1 MGPSSSGKG
10 ARGKA
15 LFAIVEAMR
24 KLLPSLLL
32 SIATLCVALPAHAG
46 KTVDAIRARG
56 QLACGVSTGVAGFSA
71 ADSKGEWRGMDV
83 DVCRALAAAVLK
95 DPTKVRWSPLTSQQR
110 FTALQSGEIDI
121 LSRNT
126 TWTLGRDAGQGLVYA
141 GYVFIDGQG
150 FLVHKRS
157 GVTSAKQ
164 LNGAEIC
171 VQTGTTT
178 ERNLAEYARANKIQ
192 FKTLM
197 FENLRAVLK
206 AFFSGRCQAFT
217 ADASALASI
226 RANDSG
232 KPEDYVVLPDRISK
246 EPLGPVVRRG
256 DEDWFSIVRWTVFA
270 LLEAEE
276 RGITQANVD
285 LIRDSTS
292 DPAVMRLLGVSEDVG
307 KPLALDKEWVYR
319 MIKAVGN
326 YGEIFE
332 RNVGPNSL
340 LQLPRGINALP
351 RDGGVMY
358 SPPLR

>member
-1 MGPSSSGKG
+1 MNKSLIAIAVLAS
-10 ARGKA
+10 A
-15 LFAIVEAMR
+15 LLAE
-24 KLLPSLLL
+24 
-32 SIATLCVALPAHAG
+32 PAHAD
-46 KTVDAIRARG
+46 KTADAVRERG

-83 DVCRALAAAVLK
+83 DLCRGLAAAVLK
-95 DPTKVRWSPLTSQQR
+95 DPSKVRWSPLTSQQR
-110 FTALQSGEIDI
+110 FTALQSGEIDV

-141 GYVFIDGQG
+141 GYMFIDGQG
-150 FLVHKRS
+150 FLVPTRLKI
-157 GVTSAKQ
+157 TSAKQ

-178 ERNLAEYARANKIQ
+178 EKNLAEFARANKIQ

-232 KPEDYVVLPDRISK
+232 KPEDYRVLPDRISK

-256 DEDWFSIVRWTVFA
+256 DEDWFALVRWSIFA

-285 LIRDSTS
+285 EVRKTTD
-292 DPAVMRLLGVSEDVG
+292 DPAVQRLLGVSEDVG
-307 KPLALDKEWVYR
+307 KPLGLDKEWIYR
-319 MIKAVGN
+319 MLKAVGN

>member
-1 MGPSSSGKG
+1 MESSLIAAFAVAAVLLFSG
-10 ARGKA
+10 
-15 LFAIVEAMR
+15 
-24 KLLPSLLL
+24 
-32 SIATLCVALPAHAG
+32 TAHAG
-46 KTVDAIRARG
+46 KTVDEIRARG

-83 DVCRALAAAVLK
+83 DFCRALAAAVLK
-95 DPTKVRWSPLTSQQR
+95 DARKVRWSPLTSQQR
-110 FTALQSGEIDI
+110 FTALQSGEIDV

-141 GYVFIDGQG
+141 GYMFIDGQG

-157 GVTSAKQ
+157 GVTAARQ

-178 ERNLAEYARANKIQ
+178 EKNLAEFARANGIQ

-206 AFFSGRCQAFT
+206 AFFSRRCQAFT

-232 KPEDYVVLPDRISK
+232 KPEDYVVLPDHISK

-256 DEDWFSIVRWTVFA
+256 DEDWFALVRWAIFA

-276 RGITQANVD
+276 LGITQANAD
-285 LIRDSTS
+285 EMRKSA
-292 DPAVMRLLGVSEDVG
+292 DPAVQRLLGVSEDVG
-307 KPLALDKEWVYR
+307 KPLGLDREWVYR
-319 MIKAVGN
+319 MLKAVGN

-332 RNVGPNSL
+332 RNVGPTSL
-340 LQLPRGINALP
+340 LQLPRGVNALP

>member
-1 MGPSSSGKG
+1 M
-10 ARGKA
+10 AIAA
-15 LFAIVEAMR
+15 LASA
-24 KLLPSLLL
+24 LL
-32 SIATLCVALPAHAG
+32 SAPLHAG
-46 KTVDAIRARG
+46 KTADTIRERG

-83 DVCRALAAAVLK
+83 DFCRALAAAVLK

-141 GYVFIDGQG
+141 GYMFIDGQG

-157 GVTSAKQ
+157 GVSSAKQ

-178 ERNLAEYARANKIQ
+178 EKNLAEFARANKIQ
-192 FKTLM
+192 IKTLM

-256 DEDWFSIVRWTVFA
+256 DEDWFALVRWTIFA

-285 LIRDSTS
+285 VVRKATD
-292 DPAVMRLLGVSEDVG
+292 DPAVQRLLGVSEDVG
-307 KPLALDKEWVYR
+307 KPLGLDKEWVYR
-319 MIKAVGN
+319 VIKAVGN

-340 LQLPRGINALP
+340 LQLPRGVNALP

>member
-1 MGPSSSGKG
+1 MVTAMKTALIVLAALASALVSAPSY
-10 ARGKA
+10 
-15 LFAIVEAMR
+15 
-24 KLLPSLLL
+24 
-32 SIATLCVALPAHAG
+32 AG
-46 KTVDAIRARG
+46 KTADAIRERG

-83 DVCRALAAAVLK
+83 DFCRALAAAVLK
-95 DPTKVRWSPLTSQQR
+95 DPAKVRWSPLTSQQR

-141 GYVFIDGQG
+141 GYMFIDGQG
-150 FLVHKRS
+150 FLVPTRLKIS
-157 GVTSAKQ
+157 SAKQ
-164 LNGAEIC
+164 LDGAEIC

-178 ERNLAEYARANKIQ
+178 EKNLAEFARAHHLK

-256 DEDWFSIVRWTVFA
+256 DEDWFALVRWTIFA

-285 LIRDSTS
+285 EIRKRSD
-292 DPAVMRLLGVSEDVG
+292 DPAVQRLLGVSEDVG
-307 KPLALDKEWVYR
+307 KPLGLDKEWVYR
-319 MIKAVGN
+319 MLKAVGN

-340 LQLPRGINALP
+340 LQLPRGVNALP

>member
-1 MGPSSSGKG
+1 MKTP
-10 ARGKA
+10 
-15 LFAIVEAMR
+15 
-24 KLLPSLLL
+24 LPS
-32 SIATLCVALPAHAG
+32 IAALCAALCFSLPVHAG
-46 KTVDAIRARG
+46 KTADAIVARG

-71 ADSKGEWRGMDV
+71 ADSRGEWRGIDV
-83 DVCRALAAAVLK
+83 DICKALAAAVLK
-95 DPTKVRWSPLTSQQR
+95 DPAKVRWSPLTSQQR

-126 TWTLGRDAGQGLVYA
+126 TWTLGRDGGQGLLYA

-150 FLVHKRS
+150 FLVHKRT
-157 GVTSAKQ
+157 GVTAAKQ

-178 ERNLAEYARANKIQ
+178 ERNIAEYARANNLQ

-232 KPEDYVVLPDRISK
+232 KPDDYVVLPERISK

-256 DEDWFSIVRWTVFA
+256 DEDWFTLVRWTIFA

-276 RGITQANVD
+276 RGVTQANVD
-285 LIRDSTS
+285 ELKKNST
-292 DPAVMRLLGVSEDVG
+292 DPAIQRMLGVSEDVG
-307 KPLALDKEWVYR
+307 KPVALDREWVYR
-319 MIKAVGN
+319 MLKAVGN

-332 RNVGPNSL
+332 RNVGPSSL
-340 LQLPRGINALP
+340 LQLERGLNALP
-351 RDGGVMY
+351 QNGGVMY
-358 SPPLR
+358 APPLR

>member
-1 MGPSSSGKG
+1 MN
-10 ARGKA
+10 
-15 LFAIVEAMR
+15 
-24 KLLPSLLL
+24 KLLIVIAISAAILL
-32 SIATLCVALPAHAG
+32 SGAAHAG
-46 KTVDAIRARG
+46 KTTDAIRERG

-83 DVCRALAAAVLK
+83 DFCRALAAAVLK

-110 FTALQSGEIDI
+110 FTALQSGEIDV

-141 GYVFIDGQG
+141 GYAFIDGQG

-256 DEDWFSIVRWTVFA
+256 DEDWFAVVRWALFA

-285 LIRDSTS
+285 EIRKASD
-292 DPAVMRLLGVSEDVG
+292 DPAVQRLLGAGEDVG
-307 KPLALDKEWVYR
+307 KPLGLDKEWVYR

>member
-1 MGPSSSGKG
+1 MK
-10 ARGKA
+10 
-15 LFAIVEAMR
+15 
-24 KLLPSLLL
+24 SLLIAIITILL
-32 SIATLCVALPAHAG
+32 SGAAHAG
-46 KTVDAIRARG
+46 KTVDAIRERG

-71 ADSKGEWRGMDV
+71 ADSKGEWRGIDV
-83 DVCRALAAAVLK
+83 DVCRALAAAVLR
-95 DPTKVRWSPLTSQQR
+95 DPTKVRWSPLTAQQR

-126 TWTLGRDAGQGLVYA
+126 TWTLGRDAGQGLLYA
-141 GYVFIDGQG
+141 GYTFIDGQG

-157 GVTSAKQ
+157 GVTSAMQ
-164 LNGAEIC
+164 LNGAEVC

-178 ERNLAEYARANKIQ
+178 ERNIAEYARANHLKI
-192 FKTLM
+192 KTLM

-232 KPEDYVVLPDRISK
+232 KPEDYVVLPERISK

-256 DEDWFSIVRWTVFA
+256 DEDWFAIVRWTLYA

-285 LIRDSTS
+285 QLRASSS
-292 DPAVMRLLGVSEDVG
+292 DPATQRLLGVSEDVG
-307 KPLALDKEWVYR
+307 KPLGLDREWVYR
-319 MIKAVGN
+319 MLKAVGN

-332 RNVGPNSL
+332 RNVGPSSL

-351 RDGGVMY
+351 RDGGGMY

>member
-1 MGPSSSGKG
+1 MKSS
-10 ARGKA
+10 
-15 LFAIVEAMR
+15 L
-24 KLLPSLLL
+24 
-32 SIATLCVALPAHAG
+32 IATLAVAAVLLFSGAAHAG
-46 KTVDAIRARG
+46 KTVDEIRARG

-83 DVCRALAAAVLK
+83 DFCRALAAAVLK
-95 DPTKVRWSPLTSQQR
+95 DPAKVRWSPLTSQQR
-110 FTALQSGEIDI
+110 FTALQSGEIDV

-141 GYVFIDGQG
+141 GYMFIDGQG

-157 GVTSAKQ
+157 GVTAAKQ

-178 ERNLAEYARANKIQ
+178 EKNLAEFARANGIQ

-232 KPEDYVVLPDRISK
+232 KPEDYLVLPDRISK

-256 DEDWFSIVRWTVFA
+256 DEDWFALVRWAIFA

-276 RGITQANVD
+276 QGITQANVD
-285 LIRDSTS
+285 QMRKSA
-292 DPAVMRLLGVSEDVG
+292 DPAVQRLLGVSEDVG
-307 KPLALDKEWVYR
+307 KPLGLDREWVYR
-319 MIKAVGN
+319 MLKAVGN

-332 RNVGPNSL
+332 RNVGPTSL

>member
-1 MGPSSSGKG
+1 MKTALIAAVAFAAALSS
-10 ARGKA
+10 
-15 LFAIVEAMR
+15 M
-24 KLLPSLLL
+24 
-32 SIATLCVALPAHAG
+32 PAHAG
-46 KTVDAIRARG
+46 KTADAIRERG

-83 DVCRALAAAVLK
+83 DFCRALAAAVLK
-95 DPTKVRWSPLTSQQR
+95 DPAKIRWSPLTSQQR

-141 GYVFIDGQG
+141 GYTFIDGQG

-157 GVTSAKQ
+157 GVTTALQ
-164 LNGAEIC
+164 LDGAEVC

-178 ERNLAEYARANKIQ
+178 ERNLAEFARASKIRI
-192 FKTLM
+192 KTLM

-226 RANDSG
+226 RANDSS
-232 KPEDYVVLPDRISK
+232 KPEDYVVLPERISE

-256 DEDWFSIVRWTVFA
+256 DEDWFAIVRWTLFA

-276 RGITQANVD
+276 RGITRDNVD
-285 LIRDSTS
+285 AMRKSD
-292 DPAVMRLLGVSEDVG
+292 DPAVQRLLGVSEDVG
-307 KPLALDKEWVYR
+307 KPLGLDREWVYR
-319 MIKAVGN
+319 AIKAVGN

-332 RNVGPNSL
+332 RNVGAASL

>member
-1 MGPSSSGKG
+1 MKT
-10 ARGKA
+10 A
-15 LFAIVEAMR
+15 LIAAVAFASA
-24 KLLPSLLL
+24 LL
-32 SIATLCVALPAHAG
+32 SVPAHAG
-46 KTVDAIRARG
+46 KTTDAIRERG

-83 DVCRALAAAVLK
+83 DFCRALAAAVLQ
-95 DPTKVRWSPLTSQQR
+95 DPARVRWSPLTSQQR

-141 GYVFIDGQG
+141 GYMFIDGQG

-157 GVTSAKQ
+157 GVSSAKQ

-178 ERNLAEYARANKIQ
+178 EKNLAEFVRANKIQ

-256 DEDWFSIVRWTVFA
+256 DEDWFALVRWAIFA

-276 RGITQANVD
+276 RGITRANVD
-285 LIRDSTS
+285 EVRKNSD
-292 DPAVMRLLGVSEDVG
+292 DPAVQRLLGVSEDVG
-307 KPLALDKEWVYR
+307 KPLGLDKEWVYR
-319 MIKAVGN
+319 MLKAVGN

-340 LQLPRGINALP
+340 LQLPRGVNALP

>member
-1 MGPSSSGKG
+1 MNKHLI
-10 ARGKA
+10 AMAA
-15 LFAIVEAMR
+15 LAAT
-24 KLLPSLLL
+24 LLP
-32 SIATLCVALPAHAG
+32 APAHAG
-46 KTVDAIRARG
+46 KTLDAIRERG

-83 DVCRALAAAVLK
+83 DICRALAAAVLK
-95 DPTKVRWSPLTSQQR
+95 DPGKVRWSPLTSQQR

-141 GYVFIDGQG
+141 GYAFIDGQG

-178 ERNLAEYARANKIQ
+178 ERNLAEFGRANRIQ

-232 KPEDYVVLPDRISK
+232 KPEDYVVLPERISE

-256 DEDWFSIVRWTVFA
+256 DEDWFAIVRWTLFA

-276 RGITQANVD
+276 RGISQANVEEMKRRSD
-285 LIRDSTS
+285 
-292 DPAVMRLLGVSEDVG
+292 DPAVLRLLGASEDVG
-307 KPLALDKEWVYR
+307 RPLGLDREWVYR
-319 MIKAVGN
+319 MLKAVGN
-326 YGEIFE
+326 YGEMFE

>member
-1 MGPSSSGKG
+1 MKTALIAVIAIASALSS
-10 ARGKA
+10 
-15 LFAIVEAMR
+15 V
-24 KLLPSLLL
+24 
-32 SIATLCVALPAHAG
+32 PAHAG
-46 KTVDAIRARG
+46 KTADAIRARG

-83 DVCRALAAAVLK
+83 DFCRALAAAVLK
-95 DPTKVRWSPLTSQQR
+95 DPSKVRWSPLTSQQR

-141 GYVFIDGQG
+141 GYMFIDGQG

-157 GVTSAKQ
+157 KVNEARQ

-178 ERNLAEYARANKIQ
+178 EKNLAEFARANRIQ

-256 DEDWFSIVRWTVFA
+256 DEDWFALVRWAIFA

-276 RGITQANVD
+276 RGITRANVD
-285 LIRDSTS
+285 TVRQRSD
-292 DPAVMRLLGVSEDVG
+292 DPAVQRLLGVSEDVG
-307 KPLALDKEWVYR
+307 KPLGLDREWVYR
-319 MIKAVGN
+319 MLKAVGN

-332 RNVGPNSL
+332 RNVGPESL

>member
-1 MGPSSSGKG
+1 MKTALIAAVAFASALSS
-10 ARGKA
+10 
-15 LFAIVEAMR
+15 M
-24 KLLPSLLL
+24 
-32 SIATLCVALPAHAG
+32 PAQAG
-46 KTVDAIRARG
+46 KTTDAIRERG

-83 DVCRALAAAVLK
+83 DFCRALAAAVLK
-95 DPTKVRWSPLTSQQR
+95 DPSKVRWSPLTSQQR

-141 GYVFIDGQG
+141 GYMFIDGQG

-157 GVTSAKQ
+157 KVTEAKQ

-178 ERNLAEYARANKIQ
+178 EKNLAEFARAHRLQ

-197 FENLRAVLK
+197 YENLRAVLK

-232 KPEDYVVLPDRISK
+232 RPEDYMVLPDRISE

-256 DEDWFSIVRWTVFA
+256 DEDWFALVRWAIFA

-276 RGITQANVD
+276 RGITRANVD
-285 LIRDSTS
+285 EVKKRSD
-292 DPAVMRLLGVSEDVG
+292 DPAVQRLLGVSEDVG
-307 KPLALDKEWVYR
+307 KPLGLDREWVYR
-319 MIKAVGN
+319 MLKAVGN

-332 RNVGPNSL
+332 RNVGPDSL

>member
-1 MGPSSSGKG
+1 MKSS
-10 ARGKA
+10 
-15 LFAIVEAMR
+15 LV
-24 KLLPSLLL
+24 
-32 SIATLCVALPAHAG
+32 ATLAVAAVLLFSGAAHAG
-46 KTVDAIRARG
+46 KTVDEIRARG

-83 DVCRALAAAVLK
+83 DFCRALAAAVLK
-95 DPTKVRWSPLTSQQR
+95 DPAKVRWSPLTSQQR
-110 FTALQSGEIDI
+110 FTALQSGEIDV

-141 GYVFIDGQG
+141 GYMFIDGQG

-157 GVTSAKQ
+157 GVTAAKQ

-178 ERNLAEYARANKIQ
+178 EKNLAEFARANGIQ

-232 KPEDYVVLPDRISK
+232 KPEDYLVLPDRISK

-256 DEDWFSIVRWTVFA
+256 DEDWFALVRWAIFA

-276 RGITQANVD
+276 QGITQANVD
-285 LIRDSTS
+285 QMRKSA
-292 DPAVMRLLGVSEDVG
+292 DPAVQRLLGVSEDVG
-307 KPLALDKEWVYR
+307 KPLGLDREWVYR
-319 MIKAVGN
+319 MLKAVGN
-326 YGEIFE
+326 YSEIFE
-332 RNVGPNSL
+332 RNVGPTSL

>member
-1 MGPSSSGKG
+1 MKII
-10 ARGKA
+10 
-15 LFAIVEAMR
+15 F
-24 KLLPSLLL
+24 LLAVLLCPGL
-32 SIATLCVALPAHAG
+32 ACAG
-46 KTVDAIRARG
+46 KTSDAILERG

-83 DVCRALAAAVLK
+83 DFCRALAAAVLK
-95 DPTKVRWSPLTSQQR
+95 DPNKVRWSPLTSQQR
-110 FTALQSGEIDI
+110 FTALQSGEIDV

-141 GYVFIDGQG
+141 GYIFIDGQG

-157 GVTSAKQ
+157 GVMSAKQ
-164 LNGAEIC
+164 LDGAEIC

-178 ERNLAEYARANKIQ
+178 EKNLAEFARASRIR

-232 KPEDYVVLPDRISK
+232 KPEDYVVLPERISK

-256 DEDWFSIVRWTVFA
+256 DEDWFAVVRWTLFA

-285 LIRDSTS
+285 ALRARSD
-292 DPAVMRLLGVSEDVG
+292 DPAVQRLLGVGEDVG
-307 KPLALDKEWVYR
+307 KPLGLDREWVYR
-319 MIKAVGN
+319 VIKAVGN

-332 RNVGPNSL
+332 RNVGPASL

-358 SPPLR
+358 APPLR

>member
-1 MGPSSSGKG
+1 MTKH
-10 ARGKA
+10 
-15 LFAIVEAMR
+15 LFAIAAIAAAA
-24 KLLPSLLL
+24 L
-32 SIATLCVALPAHAG
+32 SGPAQAG
-46 KTVDAIRARG
+46 KTTDAIRARG

-71 ADSKGEWRGMDV
+71 ADSRGEWRGMDV
-83 DVCRALAAAVLK
+83 DFCRALAAAVLK
-95 DPTKVRWSPLTSQQR
+95 DPARVRWSPLTSQQR

-141 GYVFIDGQG
+141 GYIFIDGQG

-157 GVTSAKQ
+157 GVTTAQQ
-164 LNGAEIC
+164 LDGAEVC

-178 ERNLAEYARANKIQ
+178 EKNLAEFARAHRLK

-232 KPEDYVVLPDRISK
+232 KPEDYVVLSERISE

-256 DEDWFSIVRWTVFA
+256 DEDWFAIVRWTLFA

-276 RGITQANVD
+276 RGITRANVD
-285 LIRDSTS
+285 ELRKSD
-292 DPAVMRLLGVSEDVG
+292 DPAVQRLLGVSENVG
-307 KPLALDKEWVYR
+307 KPLGLDREWVYR
-319 MIKAVGN
+319 VIKAVGN

-332 RNVGPNSL
+332 RNVGPDSL
-340 LQLPRGINALP
+340 LQLPRGLNALP

>member
-1 MGPSSSGKG
+1 MKTALIAAVAFASVLSS
-10 ARGKA
+10 
-15 LFAIVEAMR
+15 V
-24 KLLPSLLL
+24 
-32 SIATLCVALPAHAG
+32 PAHAG
-46 KTVDAIRARG
+46 KTADAIRARG

-83 DVCRALAAAVLK
+83 DFCRALAAAVLM
-95 DPTKVRWSPLTSQQR
+95 DPSKVRWSPLTSQQR

-141 GYVFIDGQG
+141 GYMFIDGQG

-157 GVTSAKQ
+157 KVTEAKQ

-178 ERNLAEYARANKIQ
+178 EKNLAEFARAHRLQ

-232 KPEDYVVLPDRISK
+232 KPEDYVVLPDRISE

-256 DEDWFSIVRWTVFA
+256 DEDWFALVRWAIFA

-276 RGITQANVD
+276 RGITRANVD
-285 LIRDSTS
+285 EVRKRSD
-292 DPAVMRLLGVSEDVG
+292 DPAVQRLLGVSEDVG
-307 KPLALDKEWVYR
+307 KPLGLDKEWVYR
-319 MIKAVGN
+319 MLKAVGN

-332 RNVGPNSL
+332 RNVGPESL

>member
-1 MGPSSSGKG
+1 MKSILLAIAVFFLSG
-10 ARGKA
+10 
-15 LFAIVEAMR
+15 
-24 KLLPSLLL
+24 
-32 SIATLCVALPAHAG
+32 TAHAG
-46 KTVDAIRARG
+46 KTLDAVRERG
-56 QLACGVSTGVAGFSA
+56 QLACGISTGVAGFSA
-71 ADSKGEWRGMDV
+71 SDSKGEWQGIDV
-83 DVCRALAAAVLK
+83 DVCRAIAAAVLK
-95 DPTKVRWSPLTSQQR
+95 DPNKVRWSPLNAQQR
-110 FTALQSGEIDI
+110 FTALQSGEIDV

-141 GYVFIDGQG
+141 GYTFIDGQG
-150 FLVHKRS
+150 FLVPTRLKIK
-157 GVTSAKQ
+157 SAKQ
-164 LNGAEIC
+164 LNGAEVC

-178 ERNLAEYARANKIQ
+178 ERNIAEYARANKLQI
-192 FKTLM
+192 KTLM

-232 KPEDYVVLPDRISK
+232 KPEDYVVLPERISK

-256 DEDWFSIVRWTVFA
+256 DEGWFAIVRWTLYA

-276 RGITQANVD
+276 KGITQANVD
-285 LIRDSTS
+285 AMRKS
-292 DPAVMRLLGVSEDVG
+292 DDPSVQRLLGVSEDVG
-307 KPLALDKEWVYR
+307 KPLGLDKEWVYR

-326 YGEIFE
+326 YGEMFE
-332 RNVGPNSL
+332 RNVGEGSL
-340 LQLPRGINALP
+340 LKLPRGINALP

>member
-1 MGPSSSGKG
+1 MKT
-10 ARGKA
+10 A
-15 LFAIVEAMR
+15 L
-24 KLLPSLLL
+24 
-32 SIATLCVALPAHAG
+32 IATLAFASALSSMPAQAG
-46 KTVDAIRARG
+46 KTTDAIRERG

-83 DVCRALAAAVLK
+83 DFCRALAAAVLK
-95 DPTKVRWSPLTSQQR
+95 DPSKVRWSPLTSQQR

-141 GYVFIDGQG
+141 GYMFIDGQG

-157 GVTSAKQ
+157 KVTEAKQ

-178 ERNLAEYARANKIQ
+178 EKNLAEFARAHRLQ

-232 KPEDYVVLPDRISK
+232 KPEDYVVLPDRISE

-256 DEDWFSIVRWTVFA
+256 DEDWFALVRWAIFA

-276 RGITQANVD
+276 RGISQANVD
-285 LIRDSTS
+285 EVKRRTD
-292 DPAVMRLLGVSEDVG
+292 DPAVQRLLGVSEDVG
-307 KPLALDKEWVYR
+307 KPLGLDREWVYR
-319 MIKAVGN
+319 MLKAVGN

-332 RNVGPNSL
+332 RNVGPDSL

>member
-1 MGPSSSGKG
+1 MN
-10 ARGKA
+10 
-15 LFAIVEAMR
+15 
-24 KLLPSLLL
+24 KLLIV
-32 SIATLCVALPAHAG
+32 IATSAAILLPGAAHAG
-46 KTVDAIRARG
+46 KTTDAIRERG

-83 DVCRALAAAVLK
+83 DFCRALAAAVLK

-110 FTALQSGEIDI
+110 FTALQSGEIDV

-141 GYVFIDGQG
+141 GYAFIDGQG

-256 DEDWFSIVRWTVFA
+256 DEDWFAVVRWALFA

-276 RGITQANVD
+276 RGITQANVGE
-285 LIRDSTS
+285 IRKASD
-292 DPAVMRLLGVSEDVG
+292 DPAVQRLLGVYEDVG
-307 KPLALDKEWVYR
+307 KPLGLDKEWVYR

>member
-1 MGPSSSGKG
+1 M
-10 ARGKA
+10 
-15 LFAIVEAMR
+15 VEAM
-24 KLLPSLLL
+24 KTALIAAVAFASALL
-32 SIATLCVALPAHAG
+32 SVPAHAG
-46 KTVDAIRARG
+46 KTADAIRARG

-83 DVCRALAAAVLK
+83 DFCRALAAAVLK
-95 DPTKVRWSPLTSQQR
+95 DPSKVRWSPLTSQQR

-141 GYVFIDGQG
+141 GYMFIDGQG

-157 GVTSAKQ
+157 KVTEAKQ

-178 ERNLAEYARANKIQ
+178 EKNLAEFARANRIQ

-232 KPEDYVVLPDRISK
+232 KPEDYVVLPDRISE

-256 DEDWFSIVRWTVFA
+256 DEDWFALVRWAIFA

-276 RGITQANVD
+276 RGITRANVD
-285 LIRDSTS
+285 EVRQRSD
-292 DPAVMRLLGVSEDVG
+292 DPAVQRLLGVSEDVG
-307 KPLALDKEWVYR
+307 KPLGLDREWIYR
-319 MIKAVGN
+319 MLKAVGN

-332 RNVGPNSL
+332 RNVGPESL

>member
-1 MGPSSSGKG
+1 MKSS
-10 ARGKA
+10 
-15 LFAIVEAMR
+15 LV
-24 KLLPSLLL
+24 
-32 SIATLCVALPAHAG
+32 ATLAVAAVLLFSGAAHAG
-46 KTVDAIRARG
+46 KTVDEIRARG

-83 DVCRALAAAVLK
+83 DFCRALAAAVLK
-95 DPTKVRWSPLTSQQR
+95 DPAKVRWSPLTSQQR
-110 FTALQSGEIDI
+110 FTALQSGEIDV

-141 GYVFIDGQG
+141 GYMFIDGQG

-157 GVTSAKQ
+157 GVTAAKQ

-178 ERNLAEYARANKIQ
+178 EKNLAEFARANGIQ

-232 KPEDYVVLPDRISK
+232 KPEDYLVLPDRISK

-256 DEDWFSIVRWTVFA
+256 DEDWFALVRWAIFA

-276 RGITQANVD
+276 QGITQANVD
-285 LIRDSTS
+285 QMRKSA
-292 DPAVMRLLGVSEDVG
+292 DPAVQRLLGVSEDVG
-307 KPLALDKEWVYR
+307 KPLGLDREWVYR
-319 MIKAVGN
+319 MLKAVGN

-332 RNVGPNSL
+332 RNVGPTSL

>member
-1 MGPSSSGKG
+1 MKT
-10 ARGKA
+10 A
-15 LFAIVEAMR
+15 LIAIAAIAA
-24 KLLPSLLL
+24 LL
-32 SIATLCVALPAHAG
+32 SSPAHAG
-46 KTVDAIRARG
+46 KTADAIRERG

-83 DVCRALAAAVLK
+83 DFCRALAAAVLK
-95 DPTKVRWSPLTSQQR
+95 DPSKVRWSPLTSQQR
-110 FTALQSGEIDI
+110 FTALQSGEIDV

-141 GYVFIDGQG
+141 GYAFIDGQG

-256 DEDWFSIVRWTVFA
+256 DEDWFAVVRWALFA

-285 LIRDSTS
+285 EIRKTS
-292 DPAVMRLLGVSEDVG
+292 DDPAVQRLLGASEDVG
-307 KPLALDKEWVYR
+307 KPLGLDKEWVYR

-358 SPPLR
+358 SPPFR

>member
-1 MGPSSSGKG
+1 MNKSLIAIAVLAS
-10 ARGKA
+10 A
-15 LFAIVEAMR
+15 LLAE
-24 KLLPSLLL
+24 
-32 SIATLCVALPAHAG
+32 PAHAG
-46 KTVDAIRARG
+46 KTADAVRERG

-83 DVCRALAAAVLK
+83 DLCRGLAAAVLK
-95 DPTKVRWSPLTSQQR
+95 DPSKVRWSPLTSQQR
-110 FTALQSGEIDI
+110 FTALQSGEIDV

-141 GYVFIDGQG
+141 GYMFIDGQG
-150 FLVHKRS
+150 FLVPTRLKI
-157 GVTSAKQ
+157 TSAKQ

-178 ERNLAEYARANKIQ
+178 EKNLAEFARANKIQ

-232 KPEDYVVLPDRISK
+232 KPEDYRVLPDRISK

-256 DEDWFSIVRWTVFA
+256 DEDWFALVRWSIFA

-285 LIRDSTS
+285 EVRKTTD
-292 DPAVMRLLGVSEDVG
+292 DPAVQRLLGVSEDVG
-307 KPLALDKEWVYR
+307 KPLGLDKEWIYR
-319 MIKAVGN
+319 MLKAVGN

>member
-1 MGPSSSGKG
+1 MKPLVL
-10 ARGKA
+10 AAA
-15 LFAIVEAMR
+15 L
-24 KLLPSLLL
+24 LLPGF
-32 SIATLCVALPAHAG
+32 VHAG
-46 KTVDAIRARG
+46 KTVDAIRERG

-83 DVCRALAAAVLK
+83 DICRAIAAAVLK
-95 DPTKVRWSPLTSQQR
+95 DPAKVRWSPLTSQQR

-157 GVTSAKQ
+157 GVTAATQ

-178 ERNLAEYARANKIQ
+178 ERNLAEFGRANKIQ

-232 KPEDYVVLPDRISK
+232 KPADYVVLPERISE

-256 DEDWFSIVRWTVFA
+256 DEDWFAIVRWTLFA

-285 LIRDSTS
+285 EMRKRSG
-292 DPAVMRLLGVSEDVG
+292 DPAVLRLLGASEDVG
-307 KPLALDKEWVYR
+307 KPLGLDKEWVYR
-319 MIKAVGN
+319 MLKAVGN

-332 RNVGPNSL
+332 RNVGPGSL

-358 SPPLR
+358 SPPFR

>member
-1 MGPSSSGKG
+1 M
-10 ARGKA
+10 RRVIF
-15 LFAIVEAMR
+15 FAVCCLG
-24 KLLPSLLL
+24 LLG
-32 SIATLCVALPAHAG
+32 TAHAG
-46 KTVDAIRARG
+46 KTADAIRERG

-83 DVCRALAAAVLK
+83 DFCRALAAAVLK
-95 DPTKVRWSPLTSQQR
+95 DPGKVRWSPLTSQQR
-110 FTALQSGEIDI
+110 FTALQSGEIDV

-141 GYVFIDGQG
+141 GYMFIDGQG
-150 FLVHKRS
+150 FLVPKRLKI
-157 GVTSAKQ
+157 TSAKQ
-164 LNGAEIC
+164 LDGAEIC

-178 ERNLAEYARANKIQ
+178 EKNLAEFARANKIQ

-206 AFFSGRCQAFT
+206 SFFSGRCQAFT

-256 DEDWFSIVRWTVFA
+256 DEDWFALVRWTIFA

-276 RGITQANVD
+276 RGITRANVD
-285 LIRDSTS
+285 EIRRSTD
-292 DPAVMRLLGVSEDVG
+292 DPAVQRLLGVSEDVG
-307 KPLALDKEWVYR
+307 KPLGLDKEWVYR
-319 MIKAVGN
+319 AIKAVGN

>member
-1 MGPSSSGKG
+1 MLSPNGFQGHSRAVFGIVRLMHKH
-10 ARGKA
+10 
-15 LFAIVEAMR
+15 LFAIAALVAAM
-24 KLLPSLLL
+24 L
-32 SIATLCVALPAHAG
+32 SASAHAG
-46 KTVDAIRARG
+46 KTTDAIRERG

-71 ADSKGEWRGMDV
+71 ADSRGEWRGMDV
-83 DVCRALAAAVLK
+83 DFCRALAAAVLK
-95 DPTKVRWSPLTSQQR
+95 DPARVRWSPLTSQQR

-141 GYVFIDGQG
+141 GYTFIDGQG

-157 GVTSAKQ
+157 GVTTAQQ
-164 LNGAEIC
+164 LDGAEIC

-178 ERNLAEYARANKIQ
+178 ERNLAEFARASKIRI
-192 FKTLM
+192 KTLM

-232 KPEDYVVLPDRISK
+232 KPEDYLVLPERISE
-246 EPLGPVVRRG
+246 EPLGPLVRHG
-256 DEDWFSIVRWTVFA
+256 DDQWFDITKWVLFA
-270 LLEAEE
+270 LLNAEE
-276 RGITQANVD
+276 LNVTQKNLDEQTKSANPE
-285 LIRDSTS
+285 LK
-292 DPAVMRLLGVSEDVG
+292 RLLGTEGNFGEQLGLTRD
-307 KPLALDKEWVYR
+307 WVVR
-319 MIKAVGN
+319 IVKHVGN

-332 RNVGPNSL
+332 RNVGPASL

>member
-1 MGPSSSGKG
+1 M
-10 ARGKA
+10 
-15 LFAIVEAMR
+15 VEAM
-24 KLLPSLLL
+24 KTALIAIAAIASAIL
-32 SIATLCVALPAHAG
+32 SAPAHAG
-46 KTVDAIRARG
+46 KTADAIRERG

-83 DVCRALAAAVLK
+83 DFCRALAAAVLK
-95 DPTKVRWSPLTSQQR
+95 DPSKVRWSPLTSQQR
-110 FTALQSGEIDI
+110 FTALQSGEIDV

-141 GYVFIDGQG
+141 GYMFIDGQG

-178 ERNLAEYARANKIQ
+178 EKNLAEFARANKIQ

-206 AFFSGRCQAFT
+206 SFFSGRCQAFT

-256 DEDWFSIVRWTVFA
+256 DEDWFAVVRWAIFA
-270 LLEAEE
+270 LQEAEE

-285 LIRDSTS
+285 EIRKTS
-292 DPAVMRLLGVSEDVG
+292 DDPAVQRLLGVSEDVG
-307 KPLALDKEWVYR
+307 KPLGLDKEWVYR
-319 MIKAVGN
+319 MLKAVGN

>member
-1 MGPSSSGKG
+1 MVTPMKT
-10 ARGKA
+10 A
-15 LFAIVEAMR
+15 LIV
-24 KLLPSLLL
+24 L
-32 SIATLCVALPAHAG
+32 ATLASALVSAPSHAG
-46 KTVDAIRARG
+46 KTTDAIRERG

-83 DVCRALAAAVLK
+83 DFCRALAAAVLK
-95 DPTKVRWSPLTSQQR
+95 DPAKVRWSPLTSQQR

-141 GYVFIDGQG
+141 GYMFIDGQG
-150 FLVHKRS
+150 FLVPTRLKIS
-157 GVTSAKQ
+157 SAKQ

-178 ERNLAEYARANKIQ
+178 EKNLAEFARANKIQ

-256 DEDWFSIVRWTVFA
+256 DEDWFALVRWTIFA

-285 LIRDSTS
+285 EIRKRSD
-292 DPAVMRLLGVSEDVG
+292 DPAVQRLLGVSEDVG
-307 KPLALDKEWVYR
+307 KPLGLDKEWVYR
-319 MIKAVGN
+319 MLKAVGN

-340 LQLPRGINALP
+340 LQLPRGVNALP

>member
-1 MGPSSSGKG
+1 MNK
-10 ARGKA
+10 
-15 LFAIVEAMR
+15 
-24 KLLPSLLL
+24 SLIA
-32 SIATLCVALPAHAG
+32 IATMVAAMLSGTAHAG
-46 KTVDAIRARG
+46 KTTDAIRERG

-71 ADSKGEWRGMDV
+71 ADSKGEWRGLDV
-83 DVCRALAAAVLK
+83 DLCRALAAAVLK

-110 FTALQSGEIDI
+110 FTALQSGEIDV

-141 GYVFIDGQG
+141 GYMFIDGQG
-150 FLVHKRS
+150 FLVPSRLRI
-157 GVTSAKQ
+157 TSAKQ
-164 LNGAEIC
+164 LNGAEVC

-178 ERNLAEYARANKIQ
+178 EKNLAEFARANKIQ

-232 KPEDYVVLPDRISK
+232 KPEDYMVLPDRISK

-256 DEDWFSIVRWTVFA
+256 DEDWFALVRWTIFA

-285 LIRDSTS
+285 ELRKTTD
-292 DPAVMRLLGVSEDVG
+292 DPAVQRLLGVSEEVG
-307 KPLALDKEWVYR
+307 KPLGLDKEWVYR
-319 MIKAVGN
+319 MLKAVGN